1 MERNSSERSTTP
13 EYLAARVQS
22 AGQYSLAPPPTVTAH
37 DISFPA
43 KRNATGNAIIEL
55 CLVSKLVLNSHVDI
69 AMYRTLLERA
79 TDLHLCSNAITAA
92 VYALVLLQ
100 LTPAKASNSS
110 TEKTIYFI
118 AAGPL
123 PDKEP
128 FKPSWDGGTA
138 GLLAA
143 NLARQHINNRSDI
156 LPGYR
161 LELIEE
167 DSGCNIISKYLI
179 AFARQFIA
187 GSSKDRT
194 IAGIVGPGCSDTTKF
209 LAPLISRDQLSII
222 QLAPTA
228 TSPELVNENYTT
240 TFRIVSSSLIYA
252 EEFAELTR
260 RNGWKRVAIVYEG
273 TRDFFRINF
282 QKFTER
288 IRDNVTIAYQTALLE
303 EFYPIEAIRTE
314 QTRVIFAMVPG
325 RTAGKLMCLAFH
337 LEMIYPTFQWIFHDR
352 RLSHFIKNIT
362 VTTQSGITYNCSKD
376 DMIKAADGIILNNY
390 IFKPRN
396 PDQKSLP
403 VNVSYNEY
411 YEQLDSAINE
421 SNETVTGVEWAPNYY
436 DAVWALAIAINR
448 SLPELHNRGLS
459 LEDYKLGQSEITQII
474 ADKLLNQS
482 EINFKGVS
490 ESQVRFES
498 TRETVTVLRI
508 EAVKC
513 NSTDCILESLGVFND
528 SKLKL
533 NSNATGAFIND
544 TFEKTP
550 KTIHVAIGSLILLAT
565 FILLILTV
573 LLQLTNISYYN
584 FKPIKATS
592 PNLSHLIF
600 SGCYLLLV
608 SVIFFLV
615 KDVFNLDALA
625 YGILCNLFTW
635 CTSLGFSLVFGTI
648 CAKIWRVYRIFRHFR
663 SQRAGGAISDNA
675 LILFVI
681 CLVLID
687 VIVGTTWIAYDP
699 WLRQSTGD
707 FIGTEIVVKSA
718 CNCNHL
724 LEWVLA
730 IGTYKGLLIMAVLLL
745 AIMNRNI
752 QRKEF
757 KHTKK
762 VSMFIYTEIL
772 MAGITLPLFQLLL
785 KIDFTASSIVM
796 AIFILA
802 TVCGCLAFIFLP
814 PVIPLIK
821 IKYRGGPINI
831 YMSRRSTV
839 SLLT

>member
-1 MERNSSERSTTP
+1 MQASF
-13 EYLAARVQS
+13 
-22 AGQYSLAPPPTVTAH
+22 SLAPPPTVACAVSMA

-43 KRNATGNAIIEL
+43 KRNRECNNRVV
-55 CLVSKLVLNSHVDI
+55 CLSKLVLNSHIDI
-69 AMYRTLLERA
+69 AMYRTLLERTTA
-79 TDLHLCSNAITAA
+79 LHLCSNVITAT
-92 VYALVLLQ
+92 VYVLVLLQ

-123 PDKEP
+123 PDDEP
-128 FKPSWDGGTA
+128 FKPSWGGGTA

-143 NLARQHINNRSDI
+143 NLASQHINSRSDI

-167 DSGCNIISKYLI
+167 DSGCDIISKYLI
-179 AFARQFIA
+179 AFTRQFIA
-187 GSSKDRT
+187 GSKDRT
-194 IAGIVGPGCSDTTKF
+194 IAGIIGPACSDTTKF
-209 LAPLISRDQLSII
+209 LAPIIARDQLSII

-228 TSPELVNENYTT
+228 TSSELVNEEYNT
-240 TFRIVSSSLIYA
+240 TFRIPSSSLIYT

-260 RNGWKRVAIVYEG
+260 RNGWKRIAIVYEG
-273 TRDFFRINF
+273 TRELFRINF

-288 IRDNVTIAYQTALLE
+288 IGDNVTIAYQTALLDG
-303 EFYPIEAIRTE
+303 FYPIEAIRTE

-325 RTAGKLMCLAFH
+325 QRAGELMCLAFH

-352 RLSHFIKNIT
+352 QLSNFLKNIT
-362 VTTQSGITYNCSKD
+362 VRAQSGITYHCSKG
-376 DMIKAADGIILNNY
+376 DMVKAANGIILNNY
-390 IFKPRN
+390 IFKPSE

-411 YEQLDSAINE
+411 CKQLDDSALEKYGTSKKDLAGEN
-421 SNETVTGVEWAPNYY
+421 WASNYY

-448 SLPELHNRGLS
+448 SLPELHSRGLS
-459 LEDYKLGQSEITQII
+459 LEDYKLGRSKITQII
-474 ADKLLNQS
+474 ANKLLDQS
-482 EINFKGVS
+482 EINFKGIS

-498 TRETVTVLRI
+498 TRETMTVLRI

-513 NSTDCILESLGVFND
+513 NSSDCEPEPLGVFNENE
-528 SKLKL
+528 LKL
-533 NSNATGAFIND
+533 NSNATVAFIND
-544 TFEKTP
+544 TFEKKTI
-550 KTIHVAIGSLILLAT
+550 TIHVGIGSLVLLAT
-565 FILLILTV
+565 FILLILTI

-615 KDVFNLDALA
+615 KDVFNIDALA

-635 CTSLGFSLVFGTI
+635 CASLGFSLVFGTI

-663 SQRAGGAISDNA
+663 SQRAGGAITDNA
-675 LILFVI
+675 LIFFVV
-681 CLVLID
+681 CLLLID
-687 VIVGTTWIAYDP
+687 VILGITWIAYDP
-699 WLRQSTGD
+699 WLRQSTGK
-707 FIGTEIVVKSA
+707 FVGTEIVVKSA

-724 LEWVLA
+724 LTWVIA
-730 IGTYKGLLIMAVLLL
+730 IGAYKGVLITAVLLL

-796 AIFILA
+796 AVFILA
-802 TVCGCLAFIFLP
+802 TVCGCQAFIFLP

-831 YMSRRSTV
+831 YMTRRSTV
-839 SLLT
+839 SLLA

>member
-1 MERNSSERSTTP
+1 
-13 EYLAARVQS
+13 
-22 AGQYSLAPPPTVTAH
+22 
-37 DISFPA
+37 
-43 KRNATGNAIIEL
+43 
-55 CLVSKLVLNSHVDI
+55 
-69 AMYRTLLERA
+69 MYRTLLERTTA
-79 TDLHLCSNAITAA
+79 LHSCSNAITAA
-92 VYALVLLQ
+92 VYVLVLLQ
-100 LTPAKASNSS
+100 LTPAKASNSI
-110 TEKTIYFI
+110 TEKTIYFL

-128 FKPSWDGGTA
+128 FKPSWDGGAA

-143 NLARQHINNRSDI
+143 DLASQHINNRSDI

-161 LELIEE
+161 LELIKE
-167 DSGCNIISKYLI
+167 DSGCDIVSKYLI

-187 GSSKDRT
+187 GSKNRT
-194 IAGIVGPGCSDTTKF
+194 IAGIVGPGCSDTTQS
-209 LAPLISRDQLSII
+209 LAPIISRDQLSII

-228 TSPELVNENYTT
+228 TSPELVNKDYNT

-252 EEFAELTR
+252 EEFAKLTR
-260 RNGWKRVAIVYEG
+260 MNSWKRVAVVYEG
-273 TRDFFRINF
+273 SREFFRITF
-282 QKFTER
+282 KKFTER
-288 IRDNVTIAYQTALLE
+288 IRDNVTITYQTALLE

-325 RTAGKLMCLAFH
+325 GTAGKLMCLAFH

-352 RLSHFIKNIT
+352 KISHFIKNIT
-362 VTTQSGITYNCSKD
+362 VTTQSGIKYNCLED
-376 DMIKAADGIILNNY
+376 DMKKAANGIILNNY
-390 IFKPRN
+390 IFEPSN

-411 YEQLDSAINE
+411 CEQLEDLALEQLNTSKEKVAGEN
-421 SNETVTGVEWAPNYY
+421 WASNYY

-448 SLPELHNRGLS
+448 SLPELQLS
-459 LEDYKLGQSEITQII
+459 LENYTLGQSKITQII

-498 TRETVTVLRI
+498 THETVTVLRI

-513 NSTDCILESLGVFND
+513 NSTDCRLQSLGVFNE
-528 SKLKL
+528 SKLTL
-533 NSNATGAFIND
+533 NSNDTDAFIND
-544 TFEKTP
+544 TFEQTP
-550 KTIHVAIGSLILLAT
+550 ITIHVAIGSLVLLVT
-565 FILLILTV
+565 VILLILTV

-608 SVIFFLV
+608 SVVFFLV
-615 KDVFNLDALA
+615 KDVFFNLSALA

-635 CTSLGFSLVFGTI
+635 CISLGFSLVFGTI

-663 SQRAGGAISDNA
+663 SQRAGGAITDNA

-699 WLRQSTGD
+699 WLRYSTGE

-724 LEWVLA
+724 LQWILA
-730 IGTYKGLLIMAVLLL
+730 IGAYKGLLIMVVLLL

-762 VSMFIYTEIL
+762 VSMFIYIEIL
-772 MAGITLPLFQLLL
+772 MAGITLPLFQILL